1 MSSSVSVNHTTLA
14 QFYPFTAERGV
25 ALRFDATSMLMCENT
40 LVTGYEEDV
49 VMGEGTDFYFGNCIL
64 RTLQPADMEDFE
76 NVIFESPKDDIQG
89 EKHFKVF
96 DTDNLFYNFS
106 IKEES
111 PAYSLEIGDLR
122 NL

>member
-1 MSSSVSVNHTTLA
+1 MRKIELFASIILVASMVSSC
-14 QFYPFTAERGV
+14 
-25 ALRFDATSMLMCENT
+25 ATMPLGR
-40 LVTGYEEDV
+40 TGQLKSQSQIEHE
-49 VMGEGTDFYFGNCIL
+49 
-64 RTLQPADMEDFE
+64 AMEDFE

>member
-1 MSSSVSVNHTTLA
+1 
-14 QFYPFTAERGV
+14 
-25 ALRFDATSMLMCENT
+25 
-40 LVTGYEEDV
+40 
-49 VMGEGTDFYFGNCIL
+49 
-64 RTLQPADMEDFE
+64 MEDFE